1 LVNTVGELTIANADI
16 DFFVSLIR
24 YTISVIVVLCF
35 PELLSK
41 FGEAR
46 FARFSSLRDPLVTV
60 EELRPSKKRRPK
72 QHRDDQSIAHVF
84 FSGDRLASCSWTAL
98 QQPSR
103 PPTMP
108 LGFEARKR
116 IGDPIGTGCV

>member
-1 LVNTVGELTIANADI
+1 LVNTVGKLTIANAGI

-24 YTISVIVVLCF
+24 YTISVIVALCF

-46 FARFSSLRDPLVTV
+46 FARFSSLPDPLVTV
-60 EELRPSKKRRPK
+60 EGLRPSKKRRPK
-72 QHRDDQSIAHVF
+72 QHRDDQSIAHVL
-84 FSGDRLASCSWTAL
+84 FSGDRLASCSWRAL

-108 LGFEARKR
+108 LGFEVRKR
-116 IGDPIGTGCV
+116 IGDPMGTGCV

>member
-1 LVNTVGELTIANADI
+1 LVNTVGKLTIANAGI

-24 YTISVIVVLCF
+24 YTIGVIGVLCF

-46 FARFSSLRDPLVTV
+46 FARFSSLPDPLVTV
-60 EELRPSKKRRPK
+60 EGLRPSKKRRPK
-72 QHRDDQSIAHVF
+72 QHRDDQSIAHVL